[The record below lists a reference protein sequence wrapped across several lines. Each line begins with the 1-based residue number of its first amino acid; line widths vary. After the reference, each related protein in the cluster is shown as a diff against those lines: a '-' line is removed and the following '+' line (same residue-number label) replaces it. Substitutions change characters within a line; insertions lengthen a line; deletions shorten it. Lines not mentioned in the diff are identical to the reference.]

1 MVHHK
6 KMGGKRKCKKGGE
19 AQAYELKNFGDM
31 NTQYDNVFKQVP
43 GVSNNSVAG
52 MSNALRTLS
61 GKLVGGSRRKRSGGT
76 RKKRGGFWGS
86 MGSIIN
92 QAIVPFSILGMQQT
106 YRKKSSGG
114 TRRRRH

>member
-1 MVHHK
+1 MVHYK

-19 AQAYELKNFGDM
+19 AQAYELKTFGDM

-61 GKLVGGSRRKRSGGT
+61 GKLVGGSRRKRCGGT
-76 RKKRGGFWGS
+76 RKKHGGYWGQL
-86 MGSIIN
+86 IN
-92 QAIVPFSILGMQQT
+92 QAIVPLGLLGFQQT
-106 YRKKSSGG
+106 YGRKKRGG
-114 TRRRRH
+114 KTKKCR